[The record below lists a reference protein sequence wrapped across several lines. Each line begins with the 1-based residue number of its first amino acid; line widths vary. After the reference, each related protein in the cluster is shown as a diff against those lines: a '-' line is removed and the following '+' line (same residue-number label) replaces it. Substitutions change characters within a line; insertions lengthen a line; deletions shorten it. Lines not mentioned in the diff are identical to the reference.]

1 MNPSASY
8 SSTELQ
14 IKKEKKNTINYKYL
28 TCWLFAPQTMI
39 QNLLVPFAAMW
50 EKSKPTKKLNKNGVD

>member
-28 TCWLFAPQTMI
+28 ICWLFCTTDHDPE
-39 QNLLVPFAAMW
+39 FARTIC
-50 EKSKPTKKLNKNGVD
+50 SKCGKKANQQKN